1 MSLRYLRFLRIRY
14 FGCSPRSRQICAV
27 EMLPSPPIKAAM
39 FPPPLTPLP
48 TGQGTRHAGEKRE
61 TPKMP
66 DFFPPEGRTCPAMSL
81 LGDLRGALV
90 DYDGLCRSRRGW
102 CGALMGAWLKTVR
115 DPLLAY
121 FVRVVHQPSLSLT
134 VSASAWRILCGWCD
148 DFAVFFHGGSCEL
161 GRKCTQSVGVVVV
174 CRMACTTQFP
184 LRFRCGDA
192 SENSIALQEECLTR
206 DFLSTAC
213 C

>member
-1 MSLRYLRFLRIRY
+1 MLPASAASGALQIFRKPTVHQRSLKYRSNLSQLLLLRARSKMSLKYLRFPRIRY

-90 DYDGLCRSRRGW
+90 DYDGLCRSRIGW
-102 CGALMGAWLKTVR
+102 RGALMGAWLKRLR
-115 DPLLAY
+115 DPC
-121 FVRVVHQPSLSLT
+121 
-134 VSASAWRILCGWCD
+134 WRILHALCIG
-148 DFAVFFHGGSCEL
+148 F
-161 GRKCTQSVGVVVV
+161 RSV
-174 CRMACTTQFP
+174 
-184 LRFRCGDA
+184 
-192 SENSIALQEECLTR
+192 
-206 DFLSTAC
+206 
-213 C
+213 